1 MEAEEKVTLR
11 TGVAVKTSK
20 LETAK
25 RAGFKTGIIVLLA
38 LAVLTGL
45 EYYVSFLP
53 SGATSL
59 LFVIALAKAWAI
71 LKYFMHVTNLW
82 SREGEH

>member
-1 MEAEEKVTLR
+1 MEAEDQVTLR
-11 TGVAVKTSK
+11 TGIALQKGN
-20 LETAK
+20 LEAK
-25 RAGFKTGIIVLLA
+25 KKIAFKTGIVVLVT
-38 LAVLTGL
+38 LAVLTGI

-71 LKYFMHVTNLW
+71 LKYSMHVTSLW